1 MKSHFEFD
9 KKKAKSRLIIGT
21 DEAGR
26 GPGAGGV
33 YAAAVHFPVIS
44 TKTIKLLEDLDD
56 SKKLTEKKREELF
69 DIIIENSI
77 YAIYS
82 ISVEEIEKMNIL
94 QASLLAMKKS
104 VLDVQNQLKSD
115 NLHVMID
122 GRQLIPQ
129 LNLSQEFIIKG
140 DSKSAS
146 IAAAS
151 ILAKVSRDR
160 YMTEIDKE
168 FPQYGFAKNKGYLTK
183 THLEAIDKY
192 GLCKYHRPT
201 FLRKHFEETK
211 QLSLFH

>member
-26 GPGAGGV
+26 GPGAGSV
-33 YAAAVHFPVIS
+33 YAAAVHFPSINS
-44 TKTIKLLEDLDD
+44 KIINLLEDLDD
-56 SKKLTEKKREELF
+56 SKKLTEKKREELC
-69 DIIIENSI
+69 DVIIENSI

-82 ISVEEIEKMNIL
+82 VSVEEIEKINIL

-115 NLHVMID
+115 NIHVMID

-129 LNLSQEFIIKG
+129 LNLSQEYIIKG

-160 YMTEIDKE
+160 YMAEIGKE
-168 FPQYGFAKNKGYLTK
+168 FPQYDFAKNKGYLTK
-183 THLEAIDKY
+183 AHLDAIDKY
-192 GLCKYHRPT
+192 GLCKYHRPA
-201 FLRKHFEETK
+201 FLRKHFESTK
-211 QLSLFH
+211 QLTLFK